1 MLVEISHVNS
11 SPTFDRICEKALR
24 AQSAAAYRRGDS
36 WPREVRRC
44 LIYRELHSRQPPRS
58 QNTMQTGRAGIASA
72 HRHCQNRCCGSA
84 YFVLPA
90 DKNGPVVTLSR

>member
-44 LIYRELHSRQPPRS
+44 LIYRELHSLHARK
-58 QNTMQTGRAGIASA
+58 TTCTLAGRASPQLTATAKAGAVAAFILLC
-72 HRHCQNRCCGSA
+72 RQIKMD
-84 YFVLPA
+84 L
-90 DKNGPVVTLSR
+90 LSL